1 MQNGQIET
9 FESPLLADVQFNEDG
24 SLKASGKQNIRFYN
38 KKVLKFKAKPK
49 LDENGKQVR
58 DEKGKLVFDID
69 PKTGLPFKEAYE
81 DTVEMV
87 RVETKGDTNIKDDVA
102 DEFSK
107 RQFYRQYKF
116 FREGKIP
123 DGHPIEDFE
132 FIQAPTLIELHML
145 GVHVIE
151 QLAVASDLICEQIKD
166 QSGYELRDIAAQWVR
181 INSPQGQATKASKLE
196 RELIEARREIEAL
209 KNGETS
215 RPTIRRLVEQ
225 APQAEQVEETLEIT
239 PGQLHKKP
247 QGRPKKVTEKQG
259 E

>member
-1 MQNGQIET
+1 MQNGAIET

-38 KKVLKFKAKPK
+38 KKVLKFRAKPK
-49 LDENGKQVR
+49 LDAAGNPVK
-58 DEKGKLVFDID
+58 DEKGKIVFDID
-69 PKTGLPFKEAYE
+69 PKTGLPFKEAFE

-123 DGHPIEDFE
+123 DGHPIEDFD
-132 FIQAPTLIELHML
+132 FIQAPTLMELHML
-145 GVHVIE
+145 GIHVIE
-151 QLAVASDLICEQIKD
+151 QLAVTSDLVCEQIKD
-166 QSGYELRDIAAQWVR
+166 QSGFELRDIAAQWVR
-181 INSPQGQATKASKLE
+181 INSPDGQATKASALE
-196 RELIEARREIEAL
+196 RQLIEAKREIENL
-209 KNGETS
+209 KNGNGS
-215 RPTIRRLVEQ
+215 RTPIRRIVEEPI
-225 APQAEQVEETLEIT
+225 AALPVEETMEIT
-239 PGQLHKKP
+239 PRDLQKKR
-247 QGRPKKVTEKQG
+247 GRPSKASTLTEG